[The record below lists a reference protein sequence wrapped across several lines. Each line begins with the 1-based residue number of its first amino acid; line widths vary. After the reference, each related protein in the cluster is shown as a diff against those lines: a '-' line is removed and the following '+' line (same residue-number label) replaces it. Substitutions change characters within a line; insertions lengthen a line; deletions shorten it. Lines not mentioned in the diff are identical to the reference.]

1 MVGIKEEEEEGIGSE
16 HDRSVGRGVIL
27 QRGIFFLTLGNRPL
41 LSGRGWEAKWPKPRE
56 EEEEKNKEKE
66 GEKVALR

>member
-1 MVGIKEEEEEGIGSE
+1 MVGIKEEEGGIGSE

-56 EEEEKNKEKE
+56 EEEKNKQKE
-66 GEKVALR
+66 EEKVARR